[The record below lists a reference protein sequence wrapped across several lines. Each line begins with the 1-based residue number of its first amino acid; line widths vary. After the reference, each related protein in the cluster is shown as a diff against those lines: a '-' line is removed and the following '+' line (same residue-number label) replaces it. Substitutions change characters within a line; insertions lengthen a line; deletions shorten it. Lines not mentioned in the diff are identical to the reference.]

1 MAIDDITFGVDRR
14 NIFYQI
20 RKEPVNADND
30 ELNKREQLEENTSAH
45 LVTLLADGEPEVS
58 MGFLKLLSDSLGVG
72 DINPNSEI
80 DIRLEHDI
88 QQNHP
93 DETYLV
99 GLANDPAEFSRD
111 QLPTINDRGNV
122 DLYLTVDSDS
132 DVVGIGIEVKTGSG
146 TLDSHQLGKYATGL
160 DASAVG
166 TISWSQVYDQLQQ
179 LAEQVEVEYE
189 LKHRTPYLLAHFLEY
204 LEITG
209 HHTRTQQRRAVQ
221 LRDRGQDE
229 ISVEY
234 TEGDLEI
241 VFKSET
247 AYEEKSNQTH
257 KRQLAPAEFDRLFS
271 DIERRYGQD
280 FISRVFVTPRAND
293 SPHPHGAEAIAE
305 TVGDDNVI
313 GEIPGIT
320 TNEDNYLRL
329 FYKPGE
335 NEIWLRE
342 VQPAAD
348 GSSPNGF
355 GSPAGGGEQHVWVVR
370 HNEFNRLL
378 SQDES
383 EGFDEAF
390 RRDLFLHRDFGAIR
404 ERFEMAD

>member
-1 MAIDDITFGVDRR
+1 
-14 NIFYQI
+14 
-20 RKEPVNADND
+20 
-30 ELNKREQLEENTSAH
+30 
-45 LVTLLADGEPEVS
+45 
-58 MGFLKLLSDSLGVG
+58 
-72 DINPNSEI
+72 
-80 DIRLEHDI
+80 
-88 QQNHP
+88 
-93 DETYLV
+93 
-99 GLANDPAEFSRD
+99 
-111 QLPTINDRGNV
+111 
-122 DLYLTVDSDS
+122 LYLTVDSKS
-132 DVVGIGIEVKTGSG
+132 HVGIGIEVKTGSG
-146 TLDSHQLGKYATGL
+146 RLNSHQLGKYATGL
-160 DASAVG
+160 DVSAVG
-166 TISWSQVYDQLQQ
+166 TISWSQVYHQFQQ
-179 LAEQVEVEYE
+179 LAEQVGVEYE
-189 LKHRTPYLLAHFLEY
+189 RKHRTPYLLAHFLEY

-229 ISVEY
+229 ICVEY
-234 TEGDLEI
+234 TKGDLEI

-247 AYEEKSNQTH
+247 VYEEKSNQTH
-257 KRQLAPAEFDRLFS
+257 KRSLAPSEFDRLFS

-280 FISRVFVTPRAND
+280 FITRAFVTPRAND
-293 SPHPHGAEAIAE
+293 SPHQHGAGTIEE
-305 TVGDDNVI
+305 TVGDNIVI

-320 TNEDNYLRL
+320 TNDENYLRL
-329 FYKPGE
+329 FYKPE
-335 NEIWLRE
+335 VKEIWLRE

-370 HNEFNRLL
+370 HDEFNRLL